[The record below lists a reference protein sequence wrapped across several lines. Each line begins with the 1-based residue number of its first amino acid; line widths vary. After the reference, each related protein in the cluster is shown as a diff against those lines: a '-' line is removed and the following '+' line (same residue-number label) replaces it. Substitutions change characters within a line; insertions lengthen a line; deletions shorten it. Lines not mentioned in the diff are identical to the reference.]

1 MRKTL
6 WIIGAVIVVLILLIV
21 CMPLF
26 IDANQFRPTIESA
39 LGSNLN
45 RKVQLGNI
53 SLSIF
58 SGGASVDNLSISDDP
73 AFNNGAFLTAKSLKV
88 GVELMPLIFSRSLHV
103 TSFTIE
109 QPEVTLLR
117 SPSGKWNYSTLGT
130 SQPAGAPAAQKPQ
143 TTNSTA
149 AADISVQKLAIE
161 DGTLYVGNIGK
172 NGKRQQYS
180 NVALEASDLSF
191 TSQFP
196 FKFSAQTPGNGS
208 MELDGTMGPLNR
220 TDMEQTPLSANLHV
234 KGFNLG
240 ATGFVDPASGLA
252 GILDFAG
259 TLSSDG
265 TRMVSKGK
273 ITANKL
279 QAVQGGSPAGV
290 PIDVDYDATYE
301 LKPQTG
307 TLTQGDVHIGGA
319 LAHLTGDFNASGEVA
334 SIQMKL
340 RGQDMPAKDLESVLP
355 AVGVILPPNA
365 SIQSGTMNVD
375 LAINGPVNRLVTTGP
390 VSLSN
395 AKLANFNLGS
405 RMGSIASL
413 AGLPKP
419 NDTVIQTF
427 STEARVA
434 PEGTQLNKLNLVVSG
449 VGGLT
454 GDGTISAN
462 HALDFKMLANLSGP
476 GSTPVG
482 QLANMAGSFLGGGK
496 QGKGGGIPFLIQGT
510 TSDPK
515 FVPDLKGFGHGLP
528 SSGNNSQGQQ
538 GASGLLQ
545 GLLKKKP

>member
-1 MRKTL
+1 VRKTL
-6 WIIGAVIVVLILLIV
+6 WIIGVVIVVIILVVV
-21 CMPLF
+21 CLPLF

-53 SLSIF
+53 SLAIF

-73 AFNNGAFLTAKSLKV
+73 AFNNGPFLTAKSLKV
-88 GVELMPLIFSRSLHV
+88 GVELMPLIFSRQLHV

-130 SQPAGAPAAQKPQ
+130 SQPTGTPAAQKPQ
-143 TTNSTA
+143 TSNSTS

-161 DGTLYVGNIGK
+161 NGTLYVGDIGK
-172 NGKRQQYS
+172 NRKRQQYS
-180 NVALEASDLSF
+180 NVSLEASDLSF
-191 TSQFP
+191 TSPFP

-208 MELDGTMGPLNR
+208 IQLDGNMGPLNR
-220 TDMEQTPLSANLHV
+220 TDMEQTPMSANLQV

-252 GILDFAG
+252 GILDFTG

-279 QAVQGGSPAGV
+279 QAVEGGAPAGV
-290 PIDVDYDATYE
+290 PINVDYDATYE

-319 LAHLTGDFNASGEVA
+319 LAHLTGNFNASGEVA
-334 SIQMKL
+334 SVQMKL
-340 RGQDMPAKDLESVLP
+340 NGQNMPAKDLESVLP
-355 AVGVILPPNA
+355 AVVVILPPNA
-365 SIQSGTMNVD
+365 SLQSGTMNVD

-405 RMGSIASL
+405 KMGAIASL

-419 NDTVIQTF
+419 NDTEIQTF

-434 PEGTQLNKLNLVVSG
+434 PEGTQLNKLNLVVAG
-449 VGGLT
+449 LGALT

-462 HALDFKMLANLSGP
+462 RALDFKMQANLSGP

-482 QLANMAGSFLGGGK
+482 QLANIAGSFLGGGK

-515 FVPDLKGFGHGLP
+515 FVPDLKGFSHGLP
-528 SSGNNSQGQQ
+528 GNSNQGQQQ